1 MEPGE
6 QRAREKELIGR
17 VQRGEDQAYLE
28 LVGPYRVRLFR
39 KACSIVTDPEDAE
52 DCLQEALVTAYKALP
67 RFRGESGIYTWLY
80 RIVVNKCR
88 DHLRSRRTRNQESLE
103 PLQAVISDDRIT
115 VEKNVELSDDAAY
128 LINKVNGLEGKYRQ
142 ILLYRYYENLSYE
155 EIAELMQV
163 NIGTVKS
170 RLFKARE
177 LLKRS
182 IVRNGRGEE
191 YFSSLQ

>member
-1 MEPGE
+1 MEVTE
-6 QRAREKELIGR
+6 QRQRERELIAR
-17 VQRGEDQAYLE
+17 VQAGDGDAYLS
-28 LVGPYRVRLFR
+28 LVGAYRLRLFR
-39 KACSIVTDPEDAE
+39 KACSIVHDAEDAE
-52 DCLQEALVTAYKALP
+52 DCLQEALLTAYRALP

-88 DHLRSRRTRNQESLE
+88 DHLRSRRSRVQESLE
-103 PLQAVISDDRIT
+103 PLQPLLSDDRVAI
-115 VEKNVELSDDAAY
+115 EKNVELSDDAAY
-128 LINKVNGLEGKYRQ
+128 LINKINGLERKYRQ

-191 YFSSLQ
+191 YFSAL